1 KDSFDYLINNIKI
14 KEEYK
19 FIFYKILNMKNKVI
33 IDGTKSCLDLAKF
46 SYFDQNTYFY
56 GFEVNPTSFALLKK
70 EMKINNKIR
79 IMHYYPYVKNTMFRV
94 LHNANDSSKLNLH
107 LMPDIDIPN
116 SEKIRAINFIKF
128 LFNIFNKHDFITL
141 LILDINRDN
150 YELIL
155 NIINNEIYQKIAY
168 IVCKMDDI
176 IIDSQGNYQKLY
188 NLIKSKNIN
197 NIFLD
202 FNTQEG

>member
-1 KDSFDYLINNIKI
+1 
-14 KEEYK
+14 
-19 FIFYKILNMKNKVI
+19 
-33 IDGTKSCLDLAKF
+33 
-46 SYFDQNTYFY
+46 
-56 GFEVNPTSFALLKK
+56 
-70 EMKINNKIR
+70 
-79 IMHYYPYVKNTMFRV
+79 
-94 LHNANDSSKLNLH
+94 
-107 LMPDIDIPN
+107 MPDIDIPN